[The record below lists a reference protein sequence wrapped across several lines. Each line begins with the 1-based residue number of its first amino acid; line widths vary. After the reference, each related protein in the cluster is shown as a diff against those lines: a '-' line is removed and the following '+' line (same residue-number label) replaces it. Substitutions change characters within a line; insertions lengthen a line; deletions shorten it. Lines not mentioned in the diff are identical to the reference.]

1 MCRALRMK
9 DRKDSGGRF
18 SFSVVRGKRR
28 CVCRIG
34 NAGRLEKSGHLC
46 VRPYP
51 YTTVFA
57 DAAEE
62 TTAIFFP
69 IWAEHSMV
77 CIRKCVLLG
86 FSYIYQKIKVLVF
99 PIIYSYR
106 LKMAWLAGS
115 LPAFL
120 GRSNYGKSKV
130 QDVYTQPW
138 RNNVCHYSLVGTVW
152 YGICRS
158 CKPYSVNGRR
168 RQNLLR
174 PRRSQRQLHRSQRQQ
189 SSLKPR
195 LSLKVLRRRQ
205 R

>member
-1 MCRALRMK
+1 MRLPGAYDCKKIFRRYVGIYGLGGLYASKTTQGYNWSFRTTLSYIFGNMEGRGKIVFCRFLEKGSPAMCRALRMK

-18 SFSVVRGKRR
+18 SFLVVRGKRR

-86 FSYIYQKIKVLVF
+86 FSYIPKNQSTRFSHNILVQIKNGMAGRQPASVF
-99 PIIYSYR
+99 R
-106 LKMAWLAGS
+106 KE
-115 LPAFL
+115 
-120 GRSNYGKSKV
+120 
-130 QDVYTQPW
+130 
-138 RNNVCHYSLVGTVW
+138 
-152 YGICRS
+152 
-158 CKPYSVNGRR
+158 
-168 RQNLLR
+168 
-174 PRRSQRQLHRSQRQQ
+174 
-189 SSLKPR
+189 
-195 LSLKVLRRRQ
+195 
-205 R
+205 